1 MAGNLAGEIVSIRSL
16 QKLLQ
21 QIEGDLERYKH
32 QQEEYS
38 ERLGNFLREA
48 EERYGD
54 EKWFKEI
61 SLENIGKEKK
71 KKRGKVDSWV
81 IFKSLE
87 LSSSVQ
93 GEAEIMFETLQT
105 LTKKISELEDAK
117 ESVEELRNV
126 GLGDEVVYNC
136 LIRNGVITKVVLKS
150 VDAEEMMKFTYNVG
164 FSKLQAIQ

>member
-21 QIEGDLERYKH
+21 QIEEDLERYKH

-54 EKWFKEI
+54 EKWFKEL

-71 KKRGKVDSWV
+71 KKKGKADSWV
-81 IFKSLE
+81 IF
-87 LSSSVQ
+87 
-93 GEAEIMFETLQT
+93 
-105 LTKKISELEDAK
+105 
-117 ESVEELRNV
+117 
-126 GLGDEVVYNC
+126 
-136 LIRNGVITKVVLKS
+136 
-150 VDAEEMMKFTYNVG
+150 
-164 FSKLQAIQ
+164 

>member
-54 EKWFKEI
+54 EKWFKEL

-71 KKRGKVDSWV
+71 KKKGKADSWV

>member
-1 MAGNLAGEIVSIRSL
+1 MAGNLAVEIVSIRSL
-16 QKLLQ
+16 QKILQ
-21 QIEGDLERYKH
+21 QIEEDLDRYKY
-32 QQEEYS
+32 QQEDYS
-38 ERLGNFLREA
+38 EKLGNFLREA

>member
-1 MAGNLAGEIVSIRSL
+1 
-16 QKLLQ
+16 
-21 QIEGDLERYKH
+21 
-32 QQEEYS
+32 
-38 ERLGNFLREA
+38 
-48 EERYGD
+48 
-54 EKWFKEI
+54 
-61 SLENIGKEKK
+61 
-71 KKRGKVDSWV
+71 
-81 IFKSLE
+81 
-87 LSSSVQ
+87 
-93 GEAEIMFETLQT
+93 MFETLQT